1 MTDTTRSH
9 ARHPGPSTPDLFRA
23 DPSGVPPVWLTESMP
38 DLGAAPVPFEHYTSA
53 ERAELEQD
61 HLWGRVWQWACHETH
76 VQEVGDYH
84 VYDIGDRSAIIVRT
98 DSGLRGFLNVCQH
111 RGTQLKPPGSCGF
124 TAQLRCPFHGWTWN
138 LDGSLAEIPC
148 QWDFPQVRPETHALP
163 EVQVDT
169 WGGFVFVNFDPDAGP
184 LADHIGILPEHFAHT
199 DFSDRVVEAH
209 VVKRLPANWKAA
221 QEAFLEAYHVL
232 ETHPQS
238 RWNASD
244 ANASYDIYGPNVSRF
259 IHLNGWPSPHLDPQP
274 TQDEVLARIMARKAE
289 GVTPPPIPEGDHA
302 RDVYAR
308 FVQQEFGERYGRD
321 FSHLSTSETI
331 DSVEYGLFPN
341 GCFFPTLQISMAYRF
356 RPDPLDVNAS
366 IYDVY
371 ILAPAPADGE
381 RPQPPEPVHLGVD
394 DSFTTVPGVSKSI
407 GIVLDQDTANLAAQ
421 ARGMR
426 AAVRDG
432 RTTGESLGV
441 YQEAR
446 IRHFH
451 ATIEEYIQRGLARAG

>member
-1 MTDTTRSH
+1 MTDTTEAGRSD
-9 ARHPGPSTPDLFRA
+9 ARHPGPSTPDLLRA

-38 DLGAAPVPFEHYTSA
+38 HLGAAPVPFEHYTSA

-76 VQEVGDYH
+76 VPDVGDYH

-98 DSGLRGFLNVCQH
+98 DAGLRGFLNVCQH

-124 TAQLRCPFHGWTWN
+124 TAQ
-138 LDGSLAEIPC
+138 
-148 QWDFPQVRPETHALP
+148 
-163 EVQVDT
+163 
-169 WGGFVFVNFDPDAGP
+169 
-184 LADHIGILPEHFAHT
+184 
-199 DFSDRVVEAH
+199 H
-209 VVKRLPANWKAA
+209 VV
-221 QEAFLEAYHVL
+221 
-232 ETHPQS
+232 
-238 RWNASD
+238 
-244 ANASYDIYGPNVSRF
+244 
-259 IHLNGWPSPHLDPQP
+259 
-274 TQDEVLARIMARKAE
+274 
-289 GVTPPPIPEGDHA
+289 
-302 RDVYAR
+302 
-308 FVQQEFGERYGRD
+308 
-321 FSHLSTSETI
+321 
-331 DSVEYGLFPN
+331 
-341 GCFFPTLQISMAYRF
+341 
-356 RPDPLDVNAS
+356 
-366 IYDVY
+366 

-394 DSFTTVPGVSKSI
+394 DSFTSVAGVSKSI

-451 ATIEEYIQRGLARAG
+451 ATIEQYIQRGLASSG